1 MRVVRV
7 VLSVGLLGL
16 AAGLGLDVEHRISV
30 RSPTAVFQRRR
41 AVCHAEDK
49 GKFDIVTRALACI
62 ETSKD
67 IVEYKRHGNKPLQ
80 VDVRKV
86 QKGLVLRG
94 SLQDY
99 ALVRKVDVL
108 AFWGEDTFGG
118 GFTSTKRPRD
128 IYVKGAKRYIDDS
141 MNRITKALV
150 LKPSSASFDIV
161 PFFDNLLVSSF
172 ETCLNPDIVQTGQRE
187 AFERYHL
194 EKKFAQGGQG
204 EVWEAVDAR
213 RTNTPSTNGE
223 TPPDEDKT
231 FSGAPPES
239 FVLKRIFI
247 ERGEQYRLS
256 GLREAVF
263 GKRLQNKREIARFVE
278 SFNHTDVSSDGKPV
292 QNMWLVFRHE
302 GQSLDAMLY
311 SKVISAGTLFVES
324 SALWHRMRRDAI
336 GAYVR
341 RDILQQ
347 ILEGLVVLEKMHVAH
362 RDMKPSNILI
372 SEYTGKPRKRH
383 GRYTN
388 GRSFQVKLSDFG
400 SAVDTNDNLLNSWL
414 YGKQGPT
421 QDEETKNYRPPEA
434 FLAGVTT
441 LRFPYLGD
449 DYTSVNGVSSKL
461 PFHAYDMWSV
471 GVIALEMLLGTSKI
485 FRPEDRARARI
496 DLEMNRL
503 RHYYSSEQAFQSARE
518 LRYNLKALESFGISP
533 EPEKTSK
540 EKFRKRLETIDP
552 LKRGFY
558 FNKKSKFRDMDEM
571 KAYGDNELSFVWSL
585 LSWSPFDR
593 PTPEQALD
601 HPFFF

>member
-1 MRVVRV
+1 MCARLIMRVVRV

-194 EKKFAQGGQG
+194 EKKICTGWPGG
-204 EVWEAVDAR
+204 
-213 RTNTPSTNGE
+213 
-223 TPPDEDKT
+223 
-231 FSGAPPES
+231 
-239 FVLKRIFI
+239 
-247 ERGEQYRLS
+247 
-256 GLREAVF
+256 GL
-263 GKRLQNKREIARFVE
+263 
-278 SFNHTDVSSDGKPV
+278 
-292 QNMWLVFRHE
+292 
-302 GQSLDAMLY
+302 
-311 SKVISAGTLFVES
+311 
-324 SALWHRMRRDAI
+324 
-336 GAYVR
+336 
-341 RDILQQ
+341 
-347 ILEGLVVLEKMHVAH
+347 
-362 RDMKPSNILI
+362 
-372 SEYTGKPRKRH
+372 
-383 GRYTN
+383 
-388 GRSFQVKLSDFG
+388 G
-400 SAVDTNDNLLNSWL
+400 S
-414 YGKQGPT
+414 
-421 QDEETKNYRPPEA
+421 R
-434 FLAGVTT
+434 
-441 LRFPYLGD
+441 
-449 DYTSVNGVSSKL
+449 
-461 PFHAYDMWSV
+461 
-471 GVIALEMLLGTSKI
+471 
-485 FRPEDRARARI
+485 
-496 DLEMNRL
+496 
-503 RHYYSSEQAFQSARE
+503 
-518 LRYNLKALESFGISP
+518 
-533 EPEKTSK
+533 
-540 EKFRKRLETIDP
+540 
-552 LKRGFY
+552 
-558 FNKKSKFRDMDEM
+558 
-571 KAYGDNELSFVWSL
+571 
-585 LSWSPFDR
+585 
-593 PTPEQALD
+593 
-601 HPFFF
+601 